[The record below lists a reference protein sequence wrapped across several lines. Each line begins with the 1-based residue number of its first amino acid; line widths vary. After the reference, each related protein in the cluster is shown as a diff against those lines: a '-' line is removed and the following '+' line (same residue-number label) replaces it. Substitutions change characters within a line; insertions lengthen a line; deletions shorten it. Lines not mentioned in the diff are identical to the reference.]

1 MKEISLN
8 NPELKSLLHEFSDW
22 FYQQDIDVFKQ
33 ESMKGEPNFE
43 CVTSEYL
50 NELIEKDFRHIGFPE
65 EMRGLEISDEA
76 LRKPEFFHFR
86 DPIRKILFE
95 VTSFIGARNNALT
108 AFYPEDGYIGWH
120 TNWNASGHNLIF
132 SFSEKGGGFF
142 EYLDPETKEIVKM
155 VDPAGEWTCKAGYFG
170 NYDEKDSHFWH
181 AAESNGSTRLTFSY
195 IIPDEDMWLDAI
207 DEIESYETQ

>member
-8 NPELKSLLHEFSDW
+8 NPELKSLLYDFSDW
-22 FYQQDIDVFKQ
+22 FYQQDISAFIA
-33 ESMKGEPNFE
+33 ESTKDEIDHE
-43 CVTSEYL
+43 CTTTDYL
-50 NELIEKDFRHIGFPE
+50 NELIEKDYRHIGYPE
-65 EMRGLEISDEA
+65 SMRGLEISQEA
-76 LRKPEFFHFR
+76 LMKPEFFYFR

-155 VDPAGEWTCKAGYFG
+155 VDSAGEWTCKAGYFG
-170 NYDEKDSHFWH
+170 NYDEKNNHFWH

-207 DEIESYETQ
+207 EEIESYVPQ